1 MIQNILLCY
10 SKQIRPKRFIL
21 KMNPVIKSAFFSTM
35 KRKLSK
41 EKSPAGE
48 KLPEILSQWQQK
60 SQLLTSPD
68 FIGTRS
74 SDK

>member
-1 MIQNILLCY
+1 
-10 SKQIRPKRFIL
+10 
-21 KMNPVIKSAFFSTM
+21 MNSVITSAFFSSM

-48 KLPEILSQWQQK
+48 KLPEILSKWQQK
-60 SQLLTSPD
+60 SQLLASPD